1 MADNNVSK
9 HEGNAAGG
17 DMAVA
22 GNLIADNNDVS
33 EHEGNAA
40 SGDMAIAGNQ

>member
-9 HEGNAAGG
+9 HEGNAASG
-17 DMAVA
+17 DMTVA
-22 GNLIADNNDVS
+22 INLIADNNDVS

-40 SGDMAIAGNQ
+40 SGNMAIAGNQ